1 MNIIKTWFETQS
13 VPNYTKCCARWVAF
27 AFHSYGKRER
37 ERVRVRACV
46 CVCTYCDTGSIAPGC
61 IVSPHSSFNFC
72 VPCPHIYHFPI
83 NIHFLRTPNENDE
96 LRFHFM
102 YNKEKRTKVHADGE
116 VYLHP
121 ENIHRSWGSR
131 VTLLR
136 ICLTILVQ
144 CHAELGLRDH

>member
-1 MNIIKTWFETQS
+1 MFVRYGGMCVHVGTVQLHVQTEHLQGCTVQTSRTPEVARLKMQNWDET
-13 VPNYTKCCARWVAF
+13 R
-27 AFHSYGKRER
+27 RER

-121 ENIHRSWGSR
+121 ENIHRS
-131 VTLLR
+131 
-136 ICLTILVQ
+136 
-144 CHAELGLRDH
+144 